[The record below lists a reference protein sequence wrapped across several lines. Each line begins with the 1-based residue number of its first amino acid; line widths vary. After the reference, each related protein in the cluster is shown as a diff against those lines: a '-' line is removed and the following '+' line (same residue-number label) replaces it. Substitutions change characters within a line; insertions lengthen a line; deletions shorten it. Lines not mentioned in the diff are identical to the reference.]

1 MRKLITEY
9 SEWIKVYKHLNQEKI
24 VAFDLEANG
33 MHAYPE
39 HICLLQFGTT
49 EDQFIV
55 YPEALGNADEL
66 RDFFQNEKI
75 EKIFHSC
82 DYDIRSLYRDYN
94 VVVRNMFDT
103 SIGAQFLGAPQLG
116 LANVLNRFHNLKIE
130 KNSKIQKMDWGK
142 RPLSEE
148 ELKYAADDVL
158 YLIDLRN
165 LLVKNLKKLNRV
177 TWAEEETSR
186 LTKVR
191 FGENSSSEN
200 SFLKIKG
207 VRLLQPDQLAILRE
221 LSIFRERFALKK
233 NSPPYKIIGNKTLL
247 FLAANPEANLDS
259 IKGIGRWLLQR
270 ARKDLADAL
279 HRGINAKPVLLPKLP
294 RRPSWSNSANARLDV
309 LKKWR
314 SRKGAE
320 LSLDPAI
327 LWPVASLQRIARTP
341 AILSEELSDDNNPD
355 VRNWQ
360 KKLLAKELEIL
371 VKTL

>member
-1 MRKLITEY
+1 VRKLITEHND
-9 SEWIKVYKHLNQEKI
+9 WIKVFNLLSQEKI

-39 HICLLQFGTT
+39 HICLLQFGTA

-66 RDFFQNEKI
+66 RFFFQNEKI

-103 SIGAQFLGAPQLG
+103 SVGAQFLGAPQLG
-116 LANVLNRFHNLKIE
+116 LANVLNRFHNLEIE
-130 KNSKIQKMDWGK
+130 KNTKIQKMDWGK
-142 RPLSEE
+142 RPLSEK

-165 LLVKNLKKLNRV
+165 LLVKNLVKLNRL
-177 TWAEEETSR
+177 TWAEEEIAR

-191 FGENSSSEN
+191 FGENGSMED

-207 VRLLQPDQLAILRE
+207 ARVLRPNQLAILRE
-221 LSIFRERFALKK
+221 LSIFREKFALKK

-247 FLAANPEANLDS
+247 YLAVNPETNIDS
-259 IKGIGRWLLQR
+259 MKGIGRWLLQR
-270 ARKDLADAL
+270 ARKDLTDAL
-279 HRGINAKPVLLPKLP
+279 QRGINAKPVFFPKLP
-294 RRPSWSNSANARLDV
+294 RRPPWSNSANARLDI

-314 SRKGAE
+314 SGKGAE

-327 LWPVASLQRIARTP
+327 LWPVASLQRIARKP
-341 AILSEELSDDNNPD
+341 ALLSEELSDKNNPD
-355 VRNWQ
+355 VRDWQ
-360 KKLLAKELEIL
+360 KNLLANELEIL
-371 VKTL
+371 INTF

>member
-1 MRKLITEY
+1 MRKLITEHND
-9 SEWIKVYKHLNQEKI
+9 WIEVFNLLSHEKI

-39 HICLLQFGTT
+39 HICLLQFGTI

-103 SIGAQFLGAPQLG
+103 SVGAQFLGAPQLG
-116 LANVLNRFHNLKIE
+116 LANVLNRFHNLEIE
-130 KNSKIQKMDWGK
+130 KNTKIQKMDWGK

-158 YLIDLRN
+158 YLIELRN
-165 LLVKNLKKLNRV
+165 LLVKNLVKLNRL
-177 TWAEEETSR
+177 TWAEEEIAR

-191 FGENSSSEN
+191 FGENGSKED

-207 VRLLQPDQLAILRE
+207 ARLLKPDQLAVLRE
-221 LSIFRERFALKK
+221 LSIFRENFALKK

-247 FLAANPEANLDS
+247 FLSVNPETNIDS

-270 ARKDLADAL
+270 ARKDLTGAL
-279 HRGINAKPVLLPKLP
+279 QRGVNAKPVFFPKLP
-294 RRPSWSNSANARLDV
+294 RRPPWSNGANARLDI

-314 SRKGAE
+314 TGKGKE
-320 LSLDPAI
+320 FSLDPAI
-327 LWPVASLQRIARTP
+327 LWPVASLQRIARKP
-341 AILSEELSDDNNPD
+341 ALLSEELSDDNNPD

-360 KKLLAKELEIL
+360 KKLLANELEIL
-371 VKTL
+371 INTF